1 MRHFSIFISSI
12 AMSAIIFTTDLPQ
25 DACVSCHF
33 EIDQDKDVDERSL
46 TNILDDIHIQKG
58 LGCSDCHGGNPEAF
72 DDEDEAMWDVDSF
85 LGTIERV
92 DQPQVCGVCHS
103 DPIYMRQ
110 YSAHIKTDQV
120 GQYWTSQH
128 GVSLKEGNQNVAVCT
143 DCHSVHGIFPVN
155 DPRSSVYALNV
166 PETCNHCHGD
176 SEVMEGSG
184 LSNDQYD
191 KYRISVHGVALL
203 DDMDISAPACNDC
216 HGNHGAIP
224 PSVFSISDI
233 CGSCHV
239 NNKDLFKDSHL
250 SDIFLNADLNQC
262 EGCHNY
268 HDILTPTDEDL
279 LWNDKDNCVECHQE
293 IEDVANKMGV
303 KFNNIITELKSK
315 IDLANEKVA
324 SAENMGMEV
333 SDLFFDLE
341 EAHKILIQT
350 RTSIHSFNL
359 EHVSETASSGYKSA
373 DAAILGAEKAMEEF
387 DFRKTGL
394 LIFSII
400 LTMFAILLYLKIKS
414 LEKNK

>member
-1 MRHFSIFISSI
+1 MF
-12 AMSAIIFTTDLPQ
+12 AIIFTSELTEDS
-25 DACVSCHF
+25 CVSCHM
-33 EIDQDKDVDERSL
+33 ELDQEKDEGERSL
-46 TNILDDIHIQKG
+46 THILDDIHIQKG
-58 LGCSDCHGGNPEAF
+58 LSCSDCHGGDPEAF

-85 LGTIERV
+85 LGTIEKV
-92 DQPQVCGVCHS
+92 DQPQVCGACHS
-103 DPIYMRQ
+103 DPMYMRQ
-110 YSAHIKTDQV
+110 YSSNIKTDQV

-128 GVSLKEGNQNVAVCT
+128 GVSLKNGNNRVAVCT
-143 DCHSVHGIFPVN
+143 DCHSVHGIFPVS

-166 PETCNHCHGD
+166 PATCNHCHGD
-176 SEVMEGSG
+176 SEVMEGTGIST
-184 LSNDQYD
+184 DQFE
-191 KYRISVHGVALL
+191 KYSISVHGVALL
-203 DDMDISAPACNDC
+203 EDMDVGAPACNDC

-239 NNKDLFKDSHL
+239 NNRDLFKDSHL
-250 SDIFLNADLNQC
+250 SDIFLNAGLNQC

-268 HDILTPTDEDL
+268 HDILNPTDEDL
-279 LWNDKDNCVECHQE
+279 LWKDKANCIECHQE
-293 IEDVANKMGV
+293 TTDIAGELGTTFYD
-303 KFNNIITELKSK
+303 IITKLKNK

-333 SDLFFDLE
+333 SDIFFDLE

-359 EHVSETASSGYKSA
+359 EYVTETASSGYKSA
-373 DAAILGAEKAMEEF
+373 DVAISGADKAMEEF

-394 LIFSII
+394 FIFSII